1 MDTARHNKRALSTL
15 VDNLSEWYECKC
27 QEESDKN
34 INLKIKE
41 VRGKK

>member
-1 MDTARHNKRALSTL
+1 MFMDTTRHNNRALSTL
-15 VDNLSEWYECKC
+15 VDNLSELI
-27 QEESDKN
+27 DKN